1 MEEEKQEKQEQKEQ
15 EWCKITTQKIE
26 EQIKNLNEEG
36 IQPNNIKYLSELV
49 DVHKD
54 LANEIYWKEKIDMYR
69 ESGNYGNYGEY
80 SEGGSYGRRGV
91 PGSGRGRYNEGSY
104 NEGGYS
110 EGGSY
115 GRRGVKGTGRGRY
128 RGEEMMDEM
137 MYHYGNYS
145 EGREQ
150 YGADQE
156 TMKSFKYMLKSFKD
170 YYKHLKQEAS
180 SQQEVKM
187 LEDVAREISEM

>member
-1 MEEEKQEKQEQKEQ
+1 MEEEKKETKVIDKVKEELDKSIKRIMEQGVQTNNIDFLYKMIDVKKDIVEIEKEEQ
-15 EWCKITTQKIE
+15 EM
-26 EQIKNLNEEG
+26 
-36 IQPNNIKYLSELV
+36 
-49 DVHKD
+49 
-54 LANEIYWKEKIDMYR
+54 MY
-69 ESGNYGNYGEY
+69 GNYGNYDMNY
-80 SEGGSYGRRGV
+80 EGGRRRD
-91 PGSGRGRYNEGSY
+91 SRGRFMEGE
-104 NEGGYS
+104 N
-110 EGGSY
+110 Y

-137 MYHYGNYS
+137 MYHYGNYN

-170 YYKHLKQEAS
+170 YYKHLKDEAS

>member
-1 MEEEKQEKQEQKEQ
+1 MEEKEKKDFCKNLKEQ
-15 EWCKITTQKIE
+15 TENAINSILENGIE
-26 EQIKNLNEEG
+26 MNNVDALYKLVDIHKDVANEE
-36 IQPNNIKYLSELV
+36 
-49 DVHKD
+49 
-54 LANEIYWKEKIDMYR
+54 YWKYMKEENDMRYSNYGR
-69 ESGNYGNYGEY
+69 GQYGDDVEQYGNYGNYGRRMRDSRGRYTGEN
-80 SEGGSYGRRGV
+80 YGRRGV
-91 PGSGRGRYNEGSY
+91 DS
-104 NEGGYS
+104 
-110 EGGSY
+110 
-115 GRRGVKGTGRGRY
+115 KY

-137 MYHYGNYS
+137 MYHYGNYN

-150 YGADQE
+150 YGADEE

>member
-1 MEEEKQEKQEQKEQ
+1 MKEETEKKETSVIDKVTEEIDKSIKRIMEQGVQTNNIDFLYKMIDVKKDIAEIEKEEQ
-15 EWCKITTQKIE
+15 EM
-26 EQIKNLNEEG
+26 
-36 IQPNNIKYLSELV
+36 
-49 DVHKD
+49 
-54 LANEIYWKEKIDMYR
+54 MY
-69 ESGNYGNYGEY
+69 GNYGNYGREDDMMY
-80 SEGGSYGRRGV
+80 SGGRRRD
-91 PGSGRGRYNEGSY
+91 SRGRYMES
-104 NEGGYS
+104 
-110 EGGSY
+110 GSY

-137 MYHYGNYS
+137 AYHYGNYS

-156 TMKSFKYMLKSFKD
+156 TMESFKYMLKSFKD
-170 YYKHLKQEAS
+170 YYKHLKDEAS

>member
-1 MEEEKQEKQEQKEQ
+1 MQEEKKQTEEKSVIDKVTEEVDKSIKRIMEQGVQTNNIDFLYKMIDVKKDIAEIEKEEQ
-15 EWCKITTQKIE
+15 E
-26 EQIKNLNEEG
+26 
-36 IQPNNIKYLSELV
+36 
-49 DVHKD
+49 
-54 LANEIYWKEKIDMYR
+54 MM
-69 ESGNYGNYGEY
+69 YGNYDNYGRHDDM
-80 SEGGSYGRRGV
+80 SYGGGRRRD
-91 PGSGRGRYNEGSY
+91 SRGRYM
-104 NEGGYS
+104 

-150 YGADQE
+150 YGADNE
-156 TMKSFKYMLKSFKD
+156 TLKSFEYMLKSFKD

-180 SQQEVKM
+180 SPQEVKM
-187 LEDVAREISEM
+187 LEQTAEEMLEM

>member
-1 MEEEKQEKQEQKEQ
+1 MEQ
-15 EWCKITTQKIE
+15 ETEKKETKVLDKLKEETDKSMKRVLEQGVQTNNVDFLYKMIDIKKDIAEIEKE
-26 EQIKNLNEEG
+26 EQEM
-36 IQPNNIKYLSELV
+36 
-49 DVHKD
+49 
-54 LANEIYWKEKIDMYR
+54 MY
-69 ESGNYGNYGEY
+69 SNYGNYDNYGEY
-80 SEGGSYGRRGV
+80 DRSYGGGRRRD
-91 PGSGRGRYNEGSY
+91 SRGRYM
-104 NEGGYS
+104 

-137 MYHYGNYS
+137 AYHYGNYS

-156 TMKSFKYMLKSFKD
+156 TMKSFQYMLKSFKD

-180 SQQEVKM
+180 SQQEVQM

>member
-1 MEEEKQEKQEQKEQ
+1 MEEEKKQTEEKNVLEKVTEEVDKSIKRIMEQGVQTNNIDFLYKMIDVKKDIAEIEKEEQ
-15 EWCKITTQKIE
+15 EM
-26 EQIKNLNEEG
+26 
-36 IQPNNIKYLSELV
+36 
-49 DVHKD
+49 
-54 LANEIYWKEKIDMYR
+54 MY
-69 ESGNYGNYGEY
+69 SNYGNYDNYGEY
-80 SEGGSYGRRGV
+80 DRSYGGGRRRD
-91 PGSGRGRYNEGSY
+91 SRGRYM
-104 NEGGYS
+104 

-137 MYHYGNYS
+137 AYHYGNYN

-150 YGADQE
+150 YGADEE

-170 YYKHLKQEAS
+170 YYKHLKDEAS
-180 SQQEVKM
+180 SQQEVQM

>member
-1 MEEEKQEKQEQKEQ
+1 ME
-15 EWCKITTQKIE
+15 
-26 EQIKNLNEEG
+26 
-36 IQPNNIKYLSELV
+36 
-49 DVHKD
+49 
-54 LANEIYWKEKIDMYR
+54 
-69 ESGNYGNYGEY
+69 GE
-80 SEGGSYGRRGV
+80 
-91 PGSGRGRYNEGSY
+91 
-104 NEGGYS
+104 
-110 EGGSY
+110 SY

-137 MYHYGNYS
+137 AYHYGNYN

-150 YGADQE
+150 YGADEE

-170 YYKHLKQEAS
+170 YYKHLKDEAS